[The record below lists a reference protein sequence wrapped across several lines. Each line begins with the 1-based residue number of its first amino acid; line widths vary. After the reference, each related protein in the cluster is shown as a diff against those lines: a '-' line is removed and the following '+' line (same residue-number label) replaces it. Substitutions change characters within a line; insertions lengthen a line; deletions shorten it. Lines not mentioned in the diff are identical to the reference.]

1 MFFNDGQSQ
10 NNTINK
16 AMSILITREIIKVIM
31 ALTATIL
38 RIWIAICSFYR
49 TLPSAIWLGPY
60 DFSLSSTYCCSYA
73 SLKP

>member
-31 ALTATIL
+31 AITATIL

-49 TLPSAIWLGPY
+49 TLPSAIW
-60 DFSLSSTYCCSYA
+60 
-73 SLKP
+73 